1 MNSEMRKG
9 LNLKEE
15 DLFGITGFNE
25 KIFCRFTNCIYLVDY
40 LFDCYYR
47 LFLGNDYQNAKELKS
62 AFITSIMLPLVLE
75 MILIILLCQ
84 YIVIDEEGIKKY
96 IFKKKI
102 VEYKWEEIKEIKIDM
117 GAIYISLDFLNG
129 EKKYWDKKRYI
140 FIMYSDKAISTLKKY
155 KKEWIIDNFN
165 SL

>member
-1 MNSEMRKG
+1 MG
-9 LNLKEE
+9 LLVLMKKFFVG
-15 DLFGITGFNE
+15 LPIVFISSIICLIAIIGFFWE
-25 KIFCRFTNCIYLVDY
+25 VIDVGRFVP
-40 LFDCYYR
+40 F
-47 LFLGNDYQNAKELKS
+47 

-75 MILIILLCQ
+75 IILIILLCQ

-117 GAIYISLDFLNG
+117 GAIYISLDFLKG

>member
-1 MNSEMRKG
+1 MG
-9 LNLKEE
+9 LLVLMKKFFVG
-15 DLFGITGFNE
+15 LPIVFFWSIICLIAIIGFFWE
-25 KIFCRFTNCIYLVDY
+25 VIDVGKFVPF
-40 LFDCYYR
+40 
-47 LFLGNDYQNAKELKS
+47 

-75 MILIILLCQ
+75 IVLIILLCQ
-84 YIVIDEEGIKKY
+84 YIVIDEKGIKKY

-102 VEYKWEEIKEIKIDM
+102 IEYKWEEIKEIKIDM
-117 GAIYISLDFLNG
+117 GAIYISLDFLKG

>member
-1 MNSEMRKG
+1 MG
-9 LNLKEE
+9 LLVLMKKFFVG
-15 DLFGITGFNE
+15 LPIVFIWSIICLIAIIGFFWE
-25 KIFCRFTNCIYLVDY
+25 VIDVGEFVPF
-40 LFDCYYR
+40 
-47 LFLGNDYQNAKELKS
+47 

-75 MILIILLCQ
+75 IILIILLCQ

-117 GAIYISLDFLNG
+117 GAIYISLDFLKG

>member
-1 MNSEMRKG
+1 MKKFFVG
-9 LNLKEE
+9 LPIVFIWSIICL
-15 DLFGITGFNE
+15 IAIIGFFWE
-25 KIFCRFTNCIYLVDY
+25 VIDVGEFVPF
-40 LFDCYYR
+40 
-47 LFLGNDYQNAKELKS
+47 

-75 MILIILLCQ
+75 IILIILLCQ

-117 GAIYISLDFLNG
+117 GAIYISLDFLKG

>member
-1 MNSEMRKG
+1 MG
-9 LNLKEE
+9 LLVLMKKFFVG
-15 DLFGITGFNE
+15 LPIVFIWSIISLIAIIGF
-25 KIFCRFTNCIYLVDY
+25 
-40 LFDCYYR
+40 
-47 LFLGNDYQNAKELKS
+47 FLEVIDVGKFVPF

-75 MILIILLCQ
+75 IILIILLCQ

-117 GAIYISLDFLNG
+117 GALYISLDFLKS

-140 FIMYSDKAISTLKKY
+140 FIIKIPEY
-155 KKEWIIDNFN
+155 ECP
-165 SL
+165 

>member
-1 MNSEMRKG
+1 MG
-9 LNLKEE
+9 LLTLMKKFFVG
-15 DLFGITGFNE
+15 LPIVFIWSIICLIAIIGFFWE
-25 KIFCRFTNCIYLVDY
+25 VIDVGKFVPF
-40 LFDCYYR
+40 
-47 LFLGNDYQNAKELKS
+47 

-75 MILIILLCQ
+75 IILIIFLCQ

-102 VEYKWEEIKEIKIDM
+102 VEYKWEDIKEIKIDM
-117 GAIYISLDFLNG
+117 GAIYISLDFLKG

>member
-1 MNSEMRKG
+1 MKKFFVG
-9 LNLKEE
+9 LPIVFIWSIICL
-15 DLFGITGFNE
+15 IAIIGFFWE
-25 KIFCRFTNCIYLVDY
+25 VIDVGKFVPF
-40 LFDCYYR
+40 
-47 LFLGNDYQNAKELKS
+47 

-75 MILIILLCQ
+75 IVLIILLCQ

-117 GAIYISLDFLNG
+117 GTIYISLDFLKG

>member
-1 MNSEMRKG
+1 MRKG

-25 KIFCRFTNCIYLVDY
+25 KNFCRITNCIFWSIICLIAIIGFFWEVIDVGK
-40 LFDCYYR
+40 FVP
-47 LFLGNDYQNAKELKS
+47 F

-75 MILIILLCQ
+75 IILIILLCQ

-117 GAIYISLDFLNG
+117 GAIYISLDFLKV
-129 EKKYWDKKRYI
+129 EKKYWNKKRYI

>member
-1 MNSEMRKG
+1 MKKFFVG
-9 LNLKEE
+9 LPIVFIWSIICLIAIIGF
-15 DLFGITGFNE
+15 FGEVIDVGKFVP
-25 KIFCRFTNCIYLVDY
+25 F
-40 LFDCYYR
+40 
-47 LFLGNDYQNAKELKS
+47 

-75 MILIILLCQ
+75 IILIIFLCQ

-117 GAIYISLDFLNG
+117 GAIYISLDFLKG

>member
-1 MNSEMRKG
+1 MKKFFVG
-9 LNLKEE
+9 LPIVFIWSIICL
-15 DLFGITGFNE
+15 IAIIGFFWE
-25 KIFCRFTNCIYLVDY
+25 VIDVGKFVPF
-40 LFDCYYR
+40 
-47 LFLGNDYQNAKELKS
+47 

-75 MILIILLCQ
+75 IILIILLCQ

-117 GAIYISLDFLNG
+117 GAIYISLDFLKG
-129 EKKYWDKKRYI
+129 EKKYWNKKRYI

-155 KKEWIIDNFN
+155 KKECIIENFN

>member
-1 MNSEMRKG
+1 MGLLVLMKKFFVGLPIVIIWSIICLIAIIGFFWEMIDVGK
-9 LNLKEE
+9 
-15 DLFGITGFNE
+15 FVPF
-25 KIFCRFTNCIYLVDY
+25 
-40 LFDCYYR
+40 
-47 LFLGNDYQNAKELKS
+47 

-75 MILIILLCQ
+75 IILIILLCQ

>member
-1 MNSEMRKG
+1 MG
-9 LNLKEE
+9 LLVIMKKFFVG
-15 DLFGITGFNE
+15 LPIVFIWSIICLIAIIGFFWE
-25 KIFCRFTNCIYLVDY
+25 VIDVGKFVPF
-40 LFDCYYR
+40 
-47 LFLGNDYQNAKELKS
+47 

-75 MILIILLCQ
+75 IILIILLCQ

-129 EKKYWDKKRYI
+129 EKKYWDKNRYI

-155 KKEWIIDNFN
+155 KKEWIIDNFD

>member
-1 MNSEMRKG
+1 MKKFFVG
-9 LNLKEE
+9 LPIVIIWSIICL
-15 DLFGITGFNE
+15 ITIIGFFWE
-25 KIFCRFTNCIYLVDY
+25 VIDVGKFVPF
-40 LFDCYYR
+40 
-47 LFLGNDYQNAKELKS
+47 

-75 MILIILLCQ
+75 IILIILLCQ

-96 IFKKKI
+96 IFQKKI

>member
-1 MNSEMRKG
+1 MKKFFVG
-9 LNLKEE
+9 LPIVFIWSIICL
-15 DLFGITGFNE
+15 IAIIGFFWE
-25 KIFCRFTNCIYLVDY
+25 VIDVGKFVPF
-40 LFDCYYR
+40 
-47 LFLGNDYQNAKELKS
+47 

-75 MILIILLCQ
+75 IILIILLCQ
-84 YIVIDEEGIKKY
+84 YIVIDEKGIKKY

-102 VEYKWEEIKEIKIDM
+102 VEYKWEDIKEIKTDI
-117 GAIYISLDFLNG
+117 GAIYISLDFLKG

-140 FIMYSDKAISTLKKY
+140 FIMYSDKAISTLKKF

>member
-1 MNSEMRKG
+1 MKKFFVG
-9 LNLKEE
+9 LPIVFIWSIICL
-15 DLFGITGFNE
+15 IAIIGFFWE
-25 KIFCRFTNCIYLVDY
+25 VIDVGKFVPF
-40 LFDCYYR
+40 
-47 LFLGNDYQNAKELKS
+47 

-75 MILIILLCQ
+75 IILIILLCQ

-102 VEYKWEEIKEIKIDM
+102 VEYKWEDIKEIKTDM
-117 GAIYISLDFLNG
+117 GAIYISLDFLKG
-129 EKKYWDKKRYI
+129 KKKYWDKKRYI

>member
-1 MNSEMRKG
+1 MKKFFVG
-9 LNLKEE
+9 LPIVFIWSIICL
-15 DLFGITGFNE
+15 IAIIGFFWE
-25 KIFCRFTNCIYLVDY
+25 VIDVGKFVPF
-40 LFDCYYR
+40 
-47 LFLGNDYQNAKELKS
+47 

-75 MILIILLCQ
+75 IILIILLCQ
-84 YIVIDEEGIKKY
+84 YIVIDEKGIKKY

-102 VEYKWEEIKEIKIDM
+102 VEYKWEDIKEIKSDM
-117 GAIYISLDFLNG
+117 GAIYISLDFLKG

-140 FIMYSDKAISTLKKY
+140 FIMYSDKAISTLKKF

>member
-1 MNSEMRKG
+1 MKKFFVG
-9 LNLKEE
+9 LPIVFIWSIISL
-15 DLFGITGFNE
+15 IAIIGFFWE
-25 KIFCRFTNCIYLVDY
+25 VIDVGKFVPF
-40 LFDCYYR
+40 
-47 LFLGNDYQNAKELKS
+47 

-75 MILIILLCQ
+75 IILIILLCQ

-117 GAIYISLDFLNG
+117 GAIYISLDFLKG

-140 FIMYSDKAISTLKKY
+140 FIMYSDKAIISLKKY

>member
-1 MNSEMRKG
+1 MKKFFVG
-9 LNLKEE
+9 LPIVFIWSIICL
-15 DLFGITGFNE
+15 IAIIGFVWE
-25 KIFCRFTNCIYLVDY
+25 VIDVGRFVP
-40 LFDCYYR
+40 F
-47 LFLGNDYQNAKELKS
+47 

-75 MILIILLCQ
+75 IILIILLCQ

-102 VEYKWEEIKEIKIDM
+102 VEYKWEDIKEIKSDM
-117 GAIYISLDFLNG
+117 GAIYISLDFLKG

-140 FIMYSDKAISTLKKY
+140 FIMYSDKAISTLKKF

>member
-1 MNSEMRKG
+1 MKKFFVG
-9 LNLKEE
+9 LPIVFIWSIICL
-15 DLFGITGFNE
+15 IAIIGFFWE
-25 KIFCRFTNCIYLVDY
+25 VIDGGKFVPF
-40 LFDCYYR
+40 
-47 LFLGNDYQNAKELKS
+47 
-62 AFITSIMLPLVLE
+62 AFITSIMLPLALE
-75 MILIILLCQ
+75 IILIILLCQ

-102 VEYKWEEIKEIKIDM
+102 VEYKWEDIKEIKIDM
-117 GAIYISLDFLNG
+117 GAIYISLDFLKG

>member
-1 MNSEMRKG
+1 MG
-9 LNLKEE
+9 LLVLMKKFFVG
-15 DLFGITGFNE
+15 LPIVFFGLIICLIAIIGFFWE
-25 KIFCRFTNCIYLVDY
+25 VIDVGKFVPF
-40 LFDCYYR
+40 
-47 LFLGNDYQNAKELKS
+47 

-75 MILIILLCQ
+75 IILIILLCQ

-117 GAIYISLDFLNG
+117 GAIYISSDFLKG

-140 FIMYSDKAISTLKKY
+140 FIMYSDKAISTLKKH

>member
-1 MNSEMRKG
+1 MKKFFVG
-9 LNLKEE
+9 LPIVFIWSIICL
-15 DLFGITGFNE
+15 IAIIGFFWE
-25 KIFCRFTNCIYLVDY
+25 VIDVGEFVPF
-40 LFDCYYR
+40 
-47 LFLGNDYQNAKELKS
+47 

-75 MILIILLCQ
+75 IILIILLCQ

>member
-1 MNSEMRKG
+1 MG
-9 LNLKEE
+9 LLVLMKKFFVG
-15 DLFGITGFNE
+15 LPIVFIWSIICLIAIIGFFWE
-25 KIFCRFTNCIYLVDY
+25 VIDVGKFVPF
-40 LFDCYYR
+40 
-47 LFLGNDYQNAKELKS
+47 

-75 MILIILLCQ
+75 IILIILLCQ

-102 VEYKWEEIKEIKIDM
+102 VEYKWEDIKEIKIDM
-117 GAIYISLDFLNG
+117 GAIYISLDFLKG

-140 FIMYSDKAISTLKKY
+140 FIMYSDKAISTLKKH

>member
-1 MNSEMRKG
+1 MG
-9 LNLKEE
+9 LLVLMK
-15 DLFGITGFNE
+15 
-25 KIFCRFTNCIYLVDY
+25 KIFVGLPIVFIWSIICLIAIIGFFWEVIDVGK
-40 LFDCYYR
+40 FVP
-47 LFLGNDYQNAKELKS
+47 F

-75 MILIILLCQ
+75 IILIILLCQ

>member
-1 MNSEMRKG
+1 MG
-9 LNLKEE
+9 LLVLMKKFFVG
-15 DLFGITGFNE
+15 LPIVFIWSIICLIAIIGFFWE
-25 KIFCRFTNCIYLVDY
+25 VIDVGKFVSF
-40 LFDCYYR
+40 
-47 LFLGNDYQNAKELKS
+47 

-75 MILIILLCQ
+75 IILIILLCQ

-117 GAIYISLDFLNG
+117 GAIYISLDFLKG

>member
-1 MNSEMRKG
+1 MKKFFVG
-9 LNLKEE
+9 LPIVFIWSIICL
-15 DLFGITGFNE
+15 IAIIGFFWE
-25 KIFCRFTNCIYLVDY
+25 VIDVGKFVPFT
-40 LFDCYYR
+40 
-47 LFLGNDYQNAKELKS
+47 
-62 AFITSIMLPLVLE
+62 FITSIMLPLVLE
-75 MILIILLCQ
+75 IILIILLCQ

-102 VEYKWEEIKEIKIDM
+102 VEYKWQEIKEIKIDM
-117 GAIYISLDFLNG
+117 GAIYISLDFLKG

>member
-1 MNSEMRKG
+1 MKKFFVG
-9 LNLKEE
+9 LPIVFFWSIICL
-15 DLFGITGFNE
+15 IAIIGFFWE
-25 KIFCRFTNCIYLVDY
+25 VIDVGKFVPF
-40 LFDCYYR
+40 
-47 LFLGNDYQNAKELKS
+47 

-75 MILIILLCQ
+75 IILIILLCQ

-129 EKKYWDKKRYI
+129 EKKYWDKNRYI

-155 KKEWIIDNFN
+155 KKEWIIDNFD